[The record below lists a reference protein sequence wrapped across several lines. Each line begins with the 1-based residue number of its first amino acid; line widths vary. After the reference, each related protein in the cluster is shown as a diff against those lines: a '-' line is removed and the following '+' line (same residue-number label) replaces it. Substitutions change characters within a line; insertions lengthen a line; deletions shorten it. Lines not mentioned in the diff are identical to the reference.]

1 MNLNETSVFA
11 SPEVGNLHICRLQG
25 LVGGNWRGGA
35 VSRATIKGGPR
46 RLIAWHSLAV
56 LHNYQDISL
65 PQIDR
70 SIIIT
75 SDLTS
80 QHSDCQT

>member
-1 MNLNETSVFA
+1 M
-11 SPEVGNLHICRLQG
+11 
-25 LVGGNWRGGA
+25 
-35 VSRATIKGGPR
+35 KGGLE

-56 LHNYQDISL
+56 LAVVHNYQDISL

-75 SDLTS
+75 SHNTVTAKVK
-80 QHSDCQT
+80 C